1 MHYVGCGGPARG
13 GIWGSNARLDLGVQC
28 EVGFGIQRE
37 VGFDRSR
44 SGRAN
49 LRTADE
55 SQLAASVLHHVLPD
69 WPDSVVVK
77 FLEVAPD
84 FRAFGAQGD
93 VTQLKVLGQKDR
105 PLFYQAG

>member
-1 MHYVGCGGPARG
+1 MAMSTLAPSCGEPA
-13 GIWGSNARLDLGVQC
+13 GITLPLTQTASPSSSSITQ
-28 EVGFGIQRE
+28 EVAQGAG
-37 VGFDRSR
+37 
-44 SGRAN
+44 AYA
-49 LRTADE
+49 TADE
-55 SQLAASVLHHVLPD
+55 SELAASVLHHVLPD